1 MKLIINADDFGLS
14 KSISDGIIEG
24 ILGGFITSTTVMAN
38 MEYAEY
44 AIKEAIK
51 NNINCIGLH
60 INFTVGKPI
69 IKNNNLTDENGIFLY
84 NKKQIENKRLTYSDA
99 YNEIKAQLSKIIE
112 YSNGKIKIDHFDF
125 HHHLLG
131 NDNIRNAAID
141 IAKELNIPIRNEEI
155 NNHKCPDIL
164 YKDFSITNVNIDK
177 LKEMI
182 SIYKDEDIVVELM
195 THPGYIDDYTKTI
208 TSYLK
213 REEEL
218 KILQEAKQNDIY
230 DEVDLIS
237 FSDF

>member
-69 IKNNNLTDENGIFLY
+69 IKNNHLTDEKGIFLY
-84 NKKQIENKRLTYSDA
+84 NKKQIENEKLTYSDA
-99 YNEIKAQLSKIIE
+99 YNEIKAQLSKINE
-112 YSNGKIKIDHFDF
+112 YSDELIKIDHFDF

-131 NDNIRNAAID
+131 NNNIRNAAID
-141 IAKELNIPIRNEEI
+141 IAKELDIPIRNEEI
-155 NNHKCPDIL
+155 INYKCPDIL
-164 YKDFSITNVNIDK
+164 YKDFSINNVNIDK
-177 LKEMI
+177 IKEMI
-182 SIYKDEDIVVELM
+182 SMYKDKDIVVELM